1 MQKVEQMAETIK
13 TFQVAQIGEYIIR
26 RVIVEISNRISSAA
40 QSLPK
45 QPYIGFRS
53 TNFTS
58 PNSDDWT
65 SGWDT
70 WGQGNQSAESASKS
84 KKSSKKTS
92 SKVIKNDDQDNQL
105 INLGDEG
112 ARQKKKSALSDAW
125 DNDGWETLNKDD

>member
-26 RVIVEISNRISSAA
+26 RVIVEIISSAA

-45 QPYIGFRS
+45 QPCIGFRS

>member
-1 MQKVEQMAETIK
+1 MQKVGQMAETIK
-13 TFQVAQIGEYIIR
+13 TFQVAQIGEYIIKH
-26 RVIVEISNRISSAA
+26 VIVEISKTL
-40 QSLPK
+40 QGLPK

-58 PNSDDWT
+58 QNSDDWT

-70 WGQGNQSAESASKS
+70 WGQGNQSESVSKS

-112 ARQKKKSALSDAW
+112 VRQTKKSALSDAW

>member
-1 MQKVEQMAETIK
+1 MQKVGQMAETIK
-13 TFQVAQIGEYIIR
+13 TFQVAQIGEYIIKH
-26 RVIVEISNRISSAA
+26 VIVEIISSAL

-45 QPYIGFRS
+45 QLNIGFRS

-58 PNSDDWT
+58 QNSDDWT

-70 WGQGNQSAESASKS
+70 WGQGNQSESVSKS

-112 ARQKKKSALSDAW
+112 VRQTKKSALSDAW

>member
-1 MQKVEQMAETIK
+1 MAETIK
-13 TFQVAQIGEYIIR
+13 TFQVAQIGEYIIKH
-26 RVIVEISNRISSAA
+26 VIVEISKNAL

-58 PNSDDWT
+58 QNSDDWT

-70 WGQGNQSAESASKS
+70 WGQGNQSESVSKS

-112 ARQKKKSALSDAW
+112 VRQTKKSALSDAW

>member
-1 MQKVEQMAETIK
+1 MQKVGQMAETIK

-26 RVIVEISNRISSAA
+26 RVIVEIISSAA

-70 WGQGNQSAESASKS
+70 WGQGNQSESVSKS

-112 ARQKKKSALSDAW
+112 VRQTKKSALSDAW

>member
-1 MQKVEQMAETIK
+1 MQKVGQMAETIK
-13 TFQVAQIGEYIIR
+13 TFQVAQIGKCIIKH
-26 RVIVEISNRISSAA
+26 VIFEISKRIFSAL

-58 PNSDDWT
+58 QNSDDWT

-70 WGQGNQSAESASKS
+70 WGQGNQSESVSKS

-112 ARQKKKSALSDAW
+112 VRQTKKSALSDAW

>member
-1 MQKVEQMAETIK
+1 MQKVGQMAETIK
-13 TFQVAQIGEYIIR
+13 TFQVAQIGEYIIKH
-26 RVIVEISNRISSAA
+26 VIVEISKTL

-58 PNSDDWT
+58 QNSDDWT

-70 WGQGNQSAESASKS
+70 WGQGNQSESVSKS

-112 ARQKKKSALSDAW
+112 VRQTKKSALSDAW

>member
-1 MQKVEQMAETIK
+1 MQKVGQMAETIK
-13 TFQVAQIGEYIIR
+13 TFQVAQIGEYIIKH
-26 RVIVEISNRISSAA
+26 VIVEIISSAL

-58 PNSDDWT
+58 QNSDDWT

-70 WGQGNQSAESASKS
+70 WGQGNQSESVSKS

-112 ARQKKKSALSDAW
+112 VRQTKKSALSDAW

>member
-1 MQKVEQMAETIK
+1 MTLQH
-13 TFQVAQIGEYIIR
+13 
-26 RVIVEISNRISSAA
+26 
-40 QSLPK
+40 
-45 QPYIGFRS
+45 
-53 TNFTS
+53 
-58 PNSDDWT
+58 SDDWT

-70 WGQGNQSAESASKS
+70 WGQGNQSESVSKS

-112 ARQKKKSALSDAW
+112 VRQTKKSALSDAW

>member
-26 RVIVEISNRISSAA
+26 RVIVEISNNFFCCPEP
-40 QSLPK
+40 PK

-70 WGQGNQSAESASKS
+70 WGQGNQSADSASKS

-112 ARQKKKSALSDAW
+112 ARQKKKSPLSDAW

>member
-1 MQKVEQMAETIK
+1 MQKVGQMAETIK
-13 TFQVAQIGEYIIR
+13 TFQVAQIGEYIIKH
-26 RVIVEISNRISSAA
+26 VIVEIISSGF

-58 PNSDDWT
+58 QNSDDWT

-70 WGQGNQSAESASKS
+70 WGQGNQSESVSKS

-112 ARQKKKSALSDAW
+112 VRQTKKSALSDAW

>member
-26 RVIVEISNRISSAA
+26 RVIVEIAA
-40 QSLPK
+40 QSLPQ

>member
-1 MQKVEQMAETIK
+1 MQKVGQMAETIK
-13 TFQVAQIGEYIIR
+13 TFQVAQIGEYIIKH
-26 RVIVEISNRISSAA
+26 VIVEISKISSAL

-58 PNSDDWT
+58 QNSDDWT
-65 SGWDT
+65 SGWDA
-70 WGQGNQSAESASKS
+70 WGQGNQSESVSKS

-112 ARQKKKSALSDAW
+112 VRQTKKSALSDAW